1 MTLPHQG
8 FTNRAAY
15 HRYMSRRGKVL
26 AAEYADMLRMLG
38 TAAKAPLTTAEA
50 KDLNETSIQVR
61 RLAGGLAVRR
71 KRIPEFDTVLY
82 RLLYVSCAVETDPS
96 CLVEQAEAIARVS
109 ALHNA
114 QGGLTG
120 ALAVGAGWFA
130 QVLEGVSRPLLAT
143 FDRIIADP
151 RHTDI
156 RVLDF
161 GVIETRDFANWS
173 MGFSGGLDPALLG
186 AAAAGYEVQE
196 VNAQPIPTPMSLALV
211 GSMRAA
217 MTQRAQL

>member
-1 MTLPHQG
+1 MTIPDQG
-8 FTNRAAY
+8 FTNRDGY
-15 HRYMSRRGKVL
+15 RRSMMRRGKMIST
-26 AAEYADMLRMLG
+26 EYADMLGMLG
-38 TAAKAPLTTAEA
+38 TAAKAPLTPAAA

-61 RLAGGLAVRR
+61 RIAGGLTVRR

-82 RLLYVSCAVETDPS
+82 RLLYVSRAVEADP
-96 CLVEQAEAIARVS
+96 LRLAGQAEAIARVS
-109 ALHNA
+109 AQRNA

-130 QVLEGVSRPLLAT
+130 QLLEGVSRPLLAT

-161 GVIETRDFANWS
+161 GVIETRDFASWS
-173 MGFSGGLDPALLG
+173 MGFSGGLDPSLLD
-186 AAAAGYEVQE
+186 AAASGYEAQE
-196 VNAQPIPTPMSLALV
+196 LNAQPTPTPMSLALV
-211 GSMRAA
+211 GSLRAA
-217 MTQRAQL
+217 MTQHAQL